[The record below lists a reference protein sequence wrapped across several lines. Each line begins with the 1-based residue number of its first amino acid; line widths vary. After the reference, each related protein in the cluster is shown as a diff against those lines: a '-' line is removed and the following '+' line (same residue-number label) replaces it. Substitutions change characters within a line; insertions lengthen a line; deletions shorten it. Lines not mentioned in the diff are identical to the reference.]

1 MENDK
6 SNNILNNVKI
16 KRYEGKDEYFI
27 NKKTNEVCPL
37 LDSHGLCN
45 IVKDHGENY
54 LSLTCQ
60 MFPRIENILRI
71 EESFHYHVPVQ
82 KY

>member
-1 MENDK
+1 MK
-6 SNNILNNVKI
+6 
-16 KRYEGKDEYFI
+16 YFI
-27 NKKTNEVCPL
+27 NKKTNEACPL

-60 MFPRIENILRI
+60 MFPRIE
-71 EESFHYHVPVQ
+71 SVF
-82 KY
+82 